1 MMLGSAMTFLL
12 SSEASTA
19 DGTMFR
25 MALGWSIHSLASWLS
40 VFGRLI

>member
-1 MMLGSAMTFLL
+1 MTLL
-12 SSEASTA
+12 FAIEASTA